1 MIENAPPYISIVFIL
16 TTFLTAGFLVYSIRR
31 AKSETVPSRLL
42 FFTLPFWMI
51 FTAVLSLGGFYQS
64 IDSLP
69 PRVFAFGVFPALAFI
84 AIYFVFFRKTFIESL
99 NLKVLTMLHVVRL
112 PVELVLLWLFQA
124 GLVPQLMTFEG
135 RNFDIL
141 SGISAPIIYFLA
153 FRAGRTNRTLLI
165 VWNFA
170 ALALLFNIVITA
182 ALSLPSP
189 IQRFGLEQPNVAVM
203 YFPYIWLPAIVVP
216 IVFFAHLTALWQL
229 LHRRDDGHIISAA
242 N

>member
-16 TTFLTAGFLVYSIRR
+16 TTFLTAGFLVYSVRR
-31 AKSETVPSRLL
+31 AKSETASSRLL

-64 IDSLP
+64 VDSFP
-69 PRVFAFGVFPALAFI
+69 PRVFAFGVFPALVFI
-84 AIYFVFFRKTFIESL
+84 AIYFVFFRSSFINSL
-99 NLKVLTMLHVVRL
+99 NLKVLTMLHVVRV

-124 GLVPQLMTFEG
+124 GLVPQIMTFEG

-141 SGISAPIIYFLA
+141 SGVSAPFIYLLA
-153 FRAGRTNRTLLI
+153 FRGGRTNRTLLI
-165 VWNFA
+165 IWNFV

-189 IQRFGLEQPNVAVM
+189 MQRLGLEQPNVAVM
-203 YFPYIWLPAIVVP
+203 YFPYIWLPAVVVP
-216 IVFFAHLTALWQL
+216 AVFFSHLAALWKL
-229 LHRRDDGHIISAA
+229 FMGNSSS
-242 N
+242 